1 MQNSIPQTDQ
11 RILGYIQAANQL
23 INGDFEVQFHTVPM
37 DKIGQLG
44 KVLQQLATSLERR
57 YKELQKL
64 NQLTSNINSGL
75 LLEETLTQ
83 LYNSFHDFIPY
94 DRIGFSLIE
103 DNGKTLRAHWARA
116 EYPELL
122 LSKDYQC
129 QMAGSSLE
137 AILNTAQPRIIN
149 DLKEYLTKK
158 PDSESTQLIVQEGIR
173 SSLSCPLIANGVP
186 IGFIFFSSRK
196 KDIYA
201 NEHVGIYRQIAGQ
214 LSVIVEKGNLIS
226 QLAEQKSQL
235 ERHYNEVKRL
245 NELQNTFLGIAA
257 HDLRNPI
264 ASIQNI
270 AELLLMPEIKLSHQE
285 KEEFFED
292 IRSLTKHMLL
302 LLNDLLDVT
311 NIESGKF
318 SLMPIFYDVEKL
330 LTDAVKRN
338 QFLADAKN
346 TQILLETISPG
357 KALIDISRMRQ
368 VLDNLISNAV
378 KYSPPESK
386 IRIRAIKRLNCWR
399 VEIEDQGPGI
409 PPEEHDRLFKDFSRL
424 SNKPTGGEQ
433 STGLGL
439 SITRRVVE
447 AHHGSIG
454 VVPNPVQG
462 STFWFEIPIDS
473 NDQEQC
479 EEG

>member
-1 MQNSIPQTDQ
+1 
-11 RILGYIQAANQL
+11 
-23 INGDFEVQFHTVPM
+23 
-37 DKIGQLG
+37 
-44 KVLQQLATSLERR
+44 
-57 YKELQKL
+57 
-64 NQLTSNINSGL
+64 
-75 LLEETLTQ
+75 
-83 LYNSFHDFIPY
+83 
-94 DRIGFSLIE
+94 
-103 DNGKTLRAHWARA
+103 
-116 EYPELL
+116 
-122 LSKDYQC
+122 
-129 QMAGSSLE
+129 
-137 AILNTAQPRIIN
+137 
-149 DLKEYLTKK
+149 
-158 PDSESTQLIVQEGIR
+158 
-173 SSLSCPLIANGVP
+173 
-186 IGFIFFSSRK
+186 
-196 KDIYA
+196 
-201 NEHVGIYRQIAGQ
+201 
-214 LSVIVEKGNLIS
+214 
-226 QLAEQKSQL
+226 
-235 ERHYNEVKRL
+235 
-245 NELQNTFLGIAA
+245 
-257 HDLRNPI
+257 
-264 ASIQNI
+264 
-270 AELLLMPEIKLSHQE
+270 
-285 KEEFFED
+285 
-292 IRSLTKHMLL
+292 
-302 LLNDLLDVT
+302 
-311 NIESGKF
+311 
-318 SLMPIFYDVEKL
+318 MPIFYDVEKL

>member
-1 MQNSIPQTDQ
+1 MQNSITETDQ
-11 RILGYIQAANQL
+11 RILGYIQAANRL
-23 INGDFEVQFHTVPM
+23 KNGDFEVRFPIVPM
-37 DKIGQLG
+37 DKLGQLG
-44 KVLQQLATSLERR
+44 EVLQQLAASLERR

-83 LYNSFHDFIPY
+83 LYESFQDFIPY
-94 DRIGFSLIE
+94 DRLGFSLLE
-103 DNGKTLRAHWARA
+103 DNGQILRAHWARA
-116 EYPELL
+116 EYPGLL
-122 LSKDYQC
+122 LSKDYRC
-129 QMAGSSLE
+129 EIAGSSLE
-137 AILNTAQPRIIN
+137 TILNTAQPRIIN
-149 DLKEYLTKK
+149 DLEDYLDKK
-158 PDSESTQLIVQEGIR
+158 PGSESTQLIVQEGIR
-173 SSLSCPLIANGVP
+173 SSLSCPLIANGVS
-186 IGFIFFSSRK
+186 IGFIFFSSRRK
-196 KDIYA
+196 NAYA
-201 NEHVGIYRQIAGQ
+201 NEHVEIYRQIAGQ

-235 ERHYNEVKRL
+235 ERQYNEVKRL

-270 AELLLMPEIKLSHQE
+270 AELLLMPEIQLSKPE
-285 KEEFFED
+285 KQEFFED

-318 SLMPIFYDVEKL
+318 SLMPIFYGMDKL
-330 LTDAVKRN
+330 LKDAVKRN
-338 QFLADAKN
+338 QFLADAKK
-346 TQILLETISPG
+346 TQIILESLSPG
-357 KALIDISRMRQ
+357 KALIDIARMRQ

-378 KYSPPESK
+378 KYSPPKST
-386 IRIRAIKRLNCWR
+386 IRIRAKKHSNCWR

-409 PPEEHDRLFKDFSRL
+409 PPEEYDRLFKDFSRL
-424 SNKPTGGEQ
+424 SSKPTGGEQ

-439 SITRRVVE
+439 SITRRVIE

-462 STFWFEIPIDS
+462 ATFWFEIPIER
-473 NDQEQC
+473 NDQEMC
-479 EEG
+479 S